1 MLQVLLLL
9 LPVLPAL
16 AYDQGRS
23 ALEDRILHA
32 PWEDRLRVVRTLA
45 SRGPDGREL
54 LELAAHDPDW
64 QIRAAAAEALGKAG
78 GRAVKALRTL
88 AVSDECRLVR
98 MAAAH
103 SLGRLG
109 SATRPP
115 PEGTDDPSAC
125 ASAYLPYAEGRGR
138 KAVKAGDSTRP
149 DEVGCT
155 YLRFQRLGKAMCP
168 KGLAVHGIGRPP
180 ESPKLLK
187 VRGDDGGVAL
197 CCPDTDGQAPEPV
210 EVECRLIPEECPP
223 PWSQMDEP
231 ANERNGKE
239 GRYRRSDR
247 HAMGDLDWV
256 QCCRPVPVEL
266 AEGEDPAPSP
276 IPESRRVRRKPKEAP
291 PAPALPD
298 PSPPPPPSS
307 GPSPESLIA
316 RRALER
322 LRPPEPPPSARA
334 APESLPGP
342 RGPAQREETG
352 SGEGRREASE
362 RSAPDL
368 SLDGGADLGEAEDL
382 PPPQGVSGHEEPPTG
397 GEASLLEGGREEPRP
412 NVEGKTPL
420 GGREGSLAAPS
431 GITAREDLPVSG
443 AASLMADAGMKA
455 AKNDPLPVLIEKL
468 AAPQAAVRARAAEM
482 LGDLGGDGAPA
493 LKPLLKAVGDA
504 DARVRSNAALALG
517 AVTAGSDAALP
528 ALKRLLKD
536 PHPDVRYSAAT
547 ALGRVGTPAAERAF
561 SRLLRPAA
569 PPRR

>member
-1 MLQVLLLL
+1 MLPALLLL
-9 LPVLPAL
+9 LPFLNAQ

-45 SRGPDGREL
+45 ARGPDGREL
-54 LELAAHDPDW
+54 LELAARDPDW

-109 SATRPP
+109 SVTRPP
-115 PEGTDDPSAC
+115 PEGEEDPSSC

-187 VRGDDGGVAL
+187 MRGDDGGVAL

-231 ANERNGKE
+231 ADERNGKE

-247 HAMGDLDWV
+247 HAMGDLNWV

-266 AEGEDPAPSP
+266 AAGEEAAPAP
-276 IPESRRVRRKPKEAP
+276 IPAARRVRRPPKPVA
-291 PAPALPD
+291 PAPEIPEPL
-298 PSPPPPPSS
+298 PPPPPSS

-316 RRALER
+316 QRALDR
-322 LRPPEPPPSARA
+322 MRPPEPPPSKRPP
-334 APESLPGP
+334 PETLPAP
-342 RGPAQREETG
+342 RGPAAREEAG
-352 SGEGRREASE
+352 PGEGKTEPSSRAAVEPALE
-362 RSAPDL
+362 PP
-368 SLDGGADLGEAEDL
+368 SLLGDAEDL
-382 PPPQGVSGHEEPPTG
+382 PAP
-397 GEASLLEGGREEPRP
+397 EGISGREEP
-412 NVEGKTPL
+412 VTEGDPSL
-420 GGREGSLAAPS
+420 HARDREGPSPEVEEKAVLGAREDGLAAPS
-431 GITAREDLPVSG
+431 GIAAREEVPVSG
-443 AASLMADAGMKA
+443 TPSIMADAGMRA
-455 AKNDPLPVLIEKL
+455 ARHDPLPVLIEKL

-482 LGDLGGDGAPA
+482 LADMGADGAPA
-493 LKPLLKAVGDA
+493 LKALLKAAADA
-504 DARVRSNAALALG
+504 DTRVRSNAALALG
-517 AVTAGSDAALP
+517 SVTTGSDAALP
-528 ALKRLLKD
+528 VLKRLLKD
-536 PHPDVRYSAAT
+536 KHPDVRYSAAT
-547 ALGRVGTPAAERAF
+547 ALGRVGTPAAEKAF
-561 SRLLRPAA
+561 SRHIGAAAA
-569 PPRR
+569 PRR

>member
-1 MLQVLLLL
+1 MLPALLLL
-9 LPVLPAL
+9 TLISPAG

-45 SRGPDGREL
+45 SRGPEGREL
-54 LELAAHDPDW
+54 LELAARDPDW

-78 GRAVKALRTL
+78 GRAVGALRTL

-109 SATRPP
+109 SVTRPP
-115 PEGTDDPSAC
+115 PEGEDDPSAC

-168 KGLAVHGIGRPP
+168 AGLAVHGIGRPP

-187 VRGDDGGVAL
+187 VRGEDGGVAL
-197 CCPDTDGQAPEPV
+197 CCPDADGGAPEPV

-231 ANERNGKE
+231 ADERTGKE
-239 GRYRRSDR
+239 GRYRRSER

-266 AEGEDPAPSP
+266 AEGAEPERAP
-276 IPESRRVRRKPKEAP
+276 IPESRRVRRKPT
-291 PAPALPD
+291 PAPALPEL
-298 PSPPPPPSS
+298 PEPAPPPPPSS

-322 LRPPEPPPSARA
+322 LRPPEAPPSARPAPELLPAPRGLDARGEERSGEGKREA
-334 APESLPGP
+334 AARPAPEPEVEEVLDLGEPESLPSP
-342 RGPAQREETG
+342 EGPA
-352 SGEGRREASE
+352 GRDEAPVE
-362 RSAPDL
+362 
-368 SLDGGADLGEAEDL
+368 
-382 PPPQGVSGHEEPPTG
+382 
-397 GEASLLEGGREEPRP
+397 GEASLHAEERPEPRP
-412 NVEGKTPL
+412 GLTEKTAL
-420 GGREGSLAAPS
+420 GAREGGLAAPK
-431 GITAREDLPVSG
+431 GISAREEAAVSG
-443 AASLMADAGMKA
+443 TAALMADGGMKR
-455 AKNDPLPVLIEKL
+455 AKHDPLPVLIEKL
-468 AAPQAAVRARAAEM
+468 SAPQPAVRARAAEM
-482 LGDLGGDGAPA
+482 LADLGADGAPA
-493 LKPLLKAVGDA
+493 LQALLKAAQDTET
-504 DARVRSNAALALG
+504 RVRSNAALALG
-517 AVTAGSDAALP
+517 SVTAGSDAALP

-536 PHPDVRYSAAT
+536 SHPDVRYSAAT
-547 ALGRVGTPAAERAF
+547 ALGRVGTPAAEKAF
-561 SRLLRPAA
+561 SRHLGTAA